1 MTENSN
7 SKFMITDIDKID
19 KIVRRVLATN
29 VFFVGMGRLNFYN
42 SDTNLTDIMREVGDE
57 VNVSDM
63 DVTYFDYILSVGR
76 KLFEEEAGRKEVI

>member
-1 MTENSN
+1 
-7 SKFMITDIDKID
+7 
-19 KIVRRVLATN
+19 
-29 VFFVGMGRLNFYN
+29 MGRLNFYN
-42 SDTNLTDIMREVGDE
+42 SDTYLTDIMREVGDE

>member
-29 VFFVGMGRLNFYN
+29 VF
-42 SDTNLTDIMREVGDE
+42 S
-57 VNVSDM
+57 
-63 DVTYFDYILSVGR
+63 
-76 KLFEEEAGRKEVI
+76 